1 MGPRENEKIQSVAHH
16 TEDDDDG
23 QVIEIEEIQTF
34 QSEIETGRHVG
45 RWIIEIDFRCVHIFT
60 GEIWRIQ
67 HDERRLVVRQL
78 HSDLK

>member
-34 QSEIETGRHVG
+34 
-45 RWIIEIDFRCVHIFT
+45 
-60 GEIWRIQ
+60 
-67 HDERRLVVRQL
+67 
-78 HSDLK
+78 